1 MFKLKFNI
9 LISFLLILLLACS
22 AEQAPVKNQD
32 PNFEYIFMEQSEA
45 YHGYIHKMS
54 LKIPKINSRRSKSL
68 VSIDFDMA
76 DIISK
81 EQMVRL
87 TKQPK
92 SQKLRITISNLYKA
106 KRSFNKADKRK
117 RTTGKDEFGLRH
129 QKYIKCLNVPFPEN
143 TLGEGKMIG
152 DCYTY
157 RAHDFYYSYELD
169 NGYYLDFTCGH
180 RCIVETG
187 LHNFS
192 MNFGFDKAYLPYWSE
207 IYQFVDQTSQSY
219 VMEHSKTLYVEDK

>member
-22 AEQAPVKNQD
+22 ADQAPIKNQD
-32 PNFEYIFMEQSEA
+32 PNFKYIFMEQSDA

-54 LKIPKINSRRSKSL
+54 LKIPKEKFQGDRRVL
-68 VSIDFDMA
+68 FVDFDLA
-76 DIISK
+76 EII
-81 EQMVRL
+81 
-87 TKQPK
+87 TKDKFDKLPTKPK
-92 SQKLRITISNLYKA
+92 SQKLRISISRLYKG
-106 KRSFNKADKRK
+106 KRSFNKTSKHKIA
-117 RTTGKDEFGLRH
+117 TGKNEFGLTH
-129 QKYIKCLNVPFPEN
+129 QKFAKCLNVPFPKN